1 MAETKT
7 DAKSDGPIGRPVPRR
22 NARRLVAG
30 RGRYVDDIVLPRMV
44 HVAFVRSPVAH
55 GRVVAIDVAEAAV
68 LPGVVRVV
76 TGRDLVDICQAFQ
89 GIAANA
95 PMLKSP
101 PQRALATDRV
111 LWQGEAVAAVVAET
125 RALAEDAAERVAVD
139 IEALP
144 AVVDPVAA
152 LEDGAD
158 LVHPQLGTNLA
169 HAVTIE
175 NGAVDDV
182 FAKADHVVT
191 HDFEFGRLTGVPLEP
206 RGIIADYDPS
216 TGALTVHQ
224 SHQVPHQM
232 QDVFA
237 RLLGIPEHRVQV
249 ICPDVG
255 GAFGIK
261 LHAYPDEIAAA
272 AIAKLLGRPVK
283 YIADRLES
291 FVADAHAR
299 DQRATARIAV
309 DKDGRLL
316 AMTVDDVLVIGAYS
330 AYPRTS
336 IGEGG
341 QVVGLVGAPYRLDAY
356 RGRLR
361 VAYQNKT
368 PTSAYRAVGHP
379 IAAAITEQMVD
390 LAAAEIGMD
399 PLELRRRNFV
409 PDDAYPAKAPGGMKL
424 DRLSLEACQARM
436 IELMDYEALRAE
448 QRRLRERGTY
458 RGIGVATFIEITAP
472 GAGLYGAMGVNVSAQ
487 DGCTLKLE
495 PSGVLRCLISV
506 TDQGQGTATGIAQI
520 VADALGLEADDVDVI
535 MGDSRMTPYGGG
547 AWASRGIPIGGET
560 AHAAALALR
569 ANVLQIAGALLQTAP
584 DALNLNRGQVC
595 DATGAP
601 RLALA
606 EIARIGTFRQELLPP
621 GMQPELTVTR
631 HHVPRDEPYY
641 MANGVQACHLELD
654 PETGFVKLLKHWVV
668 EDCGRIINPL
678 LVDEQIRGGV
688 VQGLGAALYE
698 HCQYDDHGQMVTASL
713 LDYLVPMA
721 SEMPEIVV
729 EHVSTPA
736 RGTALGAKGAG
747 EAGAGGA
754 APAVWCAINDALR
767 PLGARLTQQPFT
779 PERVLDALS
788 AARKE

>member
-1 MAETKT
+1 MADVKT
-7 DAKSDGPIGRPVPRR
+7 DGPIGRALPRR

-55 GRVVAIDVAEAAV
+55 GRIVSIGTADAAA

-76 TGRDLVDICQAFQ
+76 TGRDLIDVCQAFQ
-89 GIAANA
+89 GNSATA

-101 PQRALATDRV
+101 PQRAIAVERV
-111 LWQGEAVAAVVAET
+111 LWQGEAVAAVIAES
-125 RALAEDAAERVAVD
+125 RAVAEDAAEHVVVD
-139 IEALP
+139 IEPLP

-152 LEDGAD
+152 LEDGAA
-158 LVHPQLGTNLA
+158 LVHPELGTNLA
-169 HAVTIE
+169 HALAIE
-175 NGAVDDV
+175 NGAVDDA
-182 FAKADHVVT
+182 FARADHVVT
-191 HDFEFGRLTGVPLEP
+191 HDFAFGRLTGVPLEP
-206 RGIIADYDPS
+206 RGIVADYDPS

-237 RLLGIPEHRVQV
+237 RLLGLPEHNVQV

-283 YIADRLES
+283 YVADRLES
-291 FVADAHAR
+291 FVADVHAR
-299 DQRATARIAV
+299 DHRATARVAV
-309 DKDGRLL
+309 NRDGRLL
-316 AMTVDDVLVIGAYS
+316 AMDVDDILVIGAYS

-341 QVVGLVGAPYRLDAY
+341 QVVALAGAPYRLDAY

-390 LAAAEIGMD
+390 LAAAAIDMD
-399 PLELRRRNFV
+399 PLELRRRNFI

-424 DRLSLEACQARM
+424 DRLSLQACLERIAT
-436 IELMDYEALRAE
+436 LMDYEALRAE
-448 QRRLRERGTY
+448 QKRLRERGIY
-458 RGIGVATFIEITAP
+458 RGIGVATFVEITAP
-472 GAGLYGAMGVNVSAQ
+472 GAGLYGPMGVNVSAQ

-495 PSGVLRCLISV
+495 PSGTLRCLISV

-520 VADALGLEADDVDVI
+520 VADAMGLEADDVDII
-535 MGDSRMTPYGGG
+535 MGDSRVTPYGGG

-569 ANVLQIAGALLQTAP
+569 ANVLTLAGALLQTAP
-584 DALNLNRGQVC
+584 DSLHLKGGQIC
-595 DATGAP
+595 DASGAP
-601 RLALA
+601 RMPLA
-606 EIARIGTFRQELLPP
+606 EIAHIGTFRQEMLPP
-621 GMQPELTVTR
+621 GVQPELTVTR

-654 PETGFVKLLKHWVV
+654 PETGFIKLLKHWVV

-698 HCQYDDHGQMVTASL
+698 HCQYDGEGQMVTATL

-721 SEMPEIVV
+721 AEMPEIVV

-754 APAVWCAINDALR
+754 APAVWCAVNDALR
-767 PLGARLTQQPFT
+767 PLGARLSHQPFT

-788 AARKE
+788 AARAR

>member
-1 MAETKT
+1 MAEV
-7 DAKSDGPIGRPVPRR
+7 KSDGPIGRPLPRR
-22 NARRLVAG
+22 NAKRLVAG
-30 RGRYVDDIVLPRMV
+30 RGRYVDDIVLPRLV

-55 GRVVAIDVAEAAV
+55 GRIVAIDTTEAAAM
-68 LPGVVRVV
+68 PGVVRAV
-76 TGRDLVDICQAFQ
+76 TGADLVDVCRSFQ
-89 GIAANA
+89 GNAANA

-101 PQRALATDRV
+101 PQRALAVERV
-111 LWQGEAVAAVVAET
+111 LWQGEAVAAVVAQS
-125 RALAEDAAERVAVD
+125 RAEAEDAAERVAVD

-144 AVVDPVAA
+144 AVTDPVAA

-158 LVHPQLGTNLA
+158 LVHPQLGSNLA
-169 HAVTIE
+169 HALSIE

-182 FAKADHVVT
+182 FARADHVVT
-191 HDFEFGRLTGVPLEP
+191 HEFGFGRQTGVPLEP
-206 RGIIADYDPS
+206 RGILADYDPS

-237 RLLGIPEHRVQV
+237 RLLGLAEHNVQV

-261 LHAYPDEIAAA
+261 LHAYPDEIATA

-291 FVADAHAR
+291 FVADVHAR
-299 DQRATARIAV
+299 DHRAVARVAV
-309 DKDGRLL
+309 NRDGRLL
-316 AMTVDDVLVIGAYS
+316 ALAVDDILVIGAYS

-341 QVVGLVGAPYRLDAY
+341 QVVALAGAPYRIESY

-399 PLELRRRNFV
+399 PLELRRRNFI
-409 PDDAYPAKAPGGMKL
+409 PDDAYPTKAPGGMKL
-424 DRLSLEACQARM
+424 DRLSLQACQERMAR
-436 IELMDYEALRAE
+436 LMDYDGLRAE
-448 QRRLRERGTY
+448 QKRLRERGIY
-458 RGIGVATFIEITAP
+458 RGIGVATFVEITAP
-472 GAGLYGAMGVNVSAQ
+472 GAGLYGPMGVNVSAQ

-520 VADALGLEADDVDVI
+520 VADAMGLEAEQVDVV
-535 MGDSRMTPYGGG
+535 MGDSRATPYGGG

-569 ANVLQIAGALLQTAP
+569 ANVLHIAGALLQAAP
-584 DALNLNRGQVC
+584 DTLGLKGGQVC
-595 DATGAP
+595 DASGAP
-601 RLALA
+601 RLSLA
-606 EIARIGTFRQELLPP
+606 EIARIGTFRQDTLPP
-621 GMQPELTVTR
+621 GIQPELAVTR
-631 HHVPRDEPYY
+631 HYIPRGEPYF
-641 MANGVQACHLELD
+641 MANGVQACHLEVD
-654 PETGFVKLLKHWVV
+654 IETGFIKLLKHWVV

-688 VQGLGAALYE
+688 VQGLGAALFE
-698 HCQYDDHGQMVTASL
+698 HCQYDDQGQMVTATL

-721 SEMPEIVV
+721 AEMPEIVV
-729 EHVSTPA
+729 EHVSTPS

-767 PLGARLTQQPFT
+767 PLGARLSHQPFT
-779 PERVLDALS
+779 PERVLDALN
-788 AARKE
+788 AARKG